1 MYFVQWTLGA
11 PEHDPN
17 IDLIVG
23 PCGEE
28 AKPEHRLAVS
38 LLYRPARAG
47 GSFMV
52 IDGEGRRTDDRA
64 LCWRALKRAEVV
76 GTPLAQ
82 EVFALVDAVWLT
94 EPRIGK
100 VKELDNAA

>member
-1 MYFVQWTLGA
+1 MYFVQWTVGA

-23 PCGEE
+23 PWGKE
-28 AKPEHRLAVS
+28 AKPEHRVAVS

-52 IDGEGRRTDDRA
+52 IDGEGRHTDDRA
-64 LCWRALKRAEVV
+64 LCGRALKREEVV
-76 GTPLAQ
+76 GTPRAK
-82 EVFALVDAVWLT
+82 EVFAFLDAIWLT
-94 EPRIGK
+94 DPRIAE
-100 VKELDNAA
+100 VKELDYGA